1 MDGRQ
6 PLMKLLSPRINIV
19 QLILLDLDGQT
30 EILCISLE
38 NVRVIANL
46 LLFRIFHPV
55 LSRARAM

>member
-1 MDGRQ
+1 
-6 PLMKLLSPRINIV
+6 MKLLSPRIYIV

-30 EILCISLE
+30 EILSISLE

-46 LLFRIFHPV
+46 LLVRIFHPV

>member
-1 MDGRQ
+1 
-6 PLMKLLSPRINIV
+6 MKLLSPRIYIV

-46 LLFRIFHPV
+46 LLVRVFHPV

>member
-6 PLMKLLSPRINIV
+6 PLMKLLSPRIYIV

-46 LLFRIFHPV
+46 LLVRIFHPV